1 MVDLSLSGSDRSFLD
16 RVYELA
22 LGAEA
27 EGNLPIAA
35 VLVHG
40 SVIVAEGT
48 NRSLAPTLHP
58 GRHAETETLRR
69 APDSIWNVAE
79 ELTLYTS
86 LEPCLMCFGSIVLH
100 RLGRV
105 VFGAVDPLGGA
116 LSLIPHLPDYVRAKA
131 EAIEWLGPAQP
142 ERFDPL
148 AERALIKGRSSASR
162 HCH

>member
-1 MVDLSLSGSDRSFLD
+1 MTVLERDRAFLD
-16 RVYELA
+16 RVFELA

-40 SVIVAEGT
+40 SEVVAEGV
-48 NRSLAPTLHP
+48 NRSLAPDLHP
-58 GRHAETETLRR
+58 GRHAETEALRR
-69 APDSIWNVAE
+69 APDSIWKLSG

-105 VFGAVDPLGGA
+105 VFGALDPLGGA
-116 LSLIPHLPDYVRAKA
+116 LSLIPHLPSYVRAKA
-131 EAIEWLGPAQP
+131 EAIRWVGPAQP

-148 AERALIKGRSSASR
+148 AERALGMRGRGLKAEGQE
-162 HCH
+162 